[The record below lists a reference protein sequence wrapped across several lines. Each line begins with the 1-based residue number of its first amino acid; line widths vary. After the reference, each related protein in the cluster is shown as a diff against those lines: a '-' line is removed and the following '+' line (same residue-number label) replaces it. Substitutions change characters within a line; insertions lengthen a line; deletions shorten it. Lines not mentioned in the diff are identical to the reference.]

1 MKAATIAFPA
11 APIPAG
17 PTVSRGAPNEA
28 RIAHIV
34 IIANQIDIGA
44 GELAE
49 TTQSSSDVKAFGKQM
64 IIDHTGANKQA
75 ADLVKKLG
83 VELEDNPTSR
93 RLEQRDEAN
102 IRFAKLATAV
112 AVTAC
117 VGIAL
122 AQQVQAREAIRVS
135 AYGIA
140 EKQSNAVTT
149 PAEPR
154 RFGRDSVY
162 ATRPP
167 NPGNPVLAGGLTVDE
182 GGGAPVYAVQLTHPS
197 GPVMEAG
204 NDFQPYGRD
213 SVYMAGSPN
222 AVPSHLAGRKSSP
235 DPDSRPRLGKK

>member
-11 APIPAG
+11 PLILVAP
-17 PTVSRGAPNEA
+17 TLSQGAPNEA
-28 RIAHIV
+28 QIAQVV
-34 IIANQIDIGA
+34 IIANQIDIEA

-49 TTQSSSDVKAFGKQM
+49 TKRSSSDVKAFGQQM
-64 IIDHTGANKQA
+64 IIDQTGANSQA
-75 ADLVKKLG
+75 TDLVKKFRVG
-83 VELEDNPTSR
+83 LEDNPKSR
-93 RLEQRDEAN
+93 RLEQRDQAK
-102 IRFAKLATAV
+102 ISFAKLATAI
-112 AVTAC
+112 ALTAC
-117 VGIAL
+117 AGIAL

-135 AYGIA
+135 AYKMA
-140 EKQSNAVTT
+140 EKQSTAVTT
-149 PAEPR
+149 LAEPR
-154 RFGRDSVY
+154 QFGRDSAY

-222 AVPSHLAGRKSSP
+222 TVPSHLADRKSSP
-235 DPDSRPRLGKK
+235 GVDSRPRLGKK

>member
-17 PTVSRGAPNEA
+17 PTVSRGASNEA

-34 IIANQIDIGA
+34 IIANQIDIDV

-49 TTQSSSDVKAFGKQM
+49 TKQSSPDVKAFGKQI
-64 IIDHTGANKQA
+64 IIDHTGANNQA

-83 VELEDNPTSR
+83 AGLEDNPKSQ
-93 RLEQRDEAN
+93 RLEQRDEAK
-102 IRFAKLATAV
+102 ISFAKLATAS
-112 AVTAC
+112 ALTAC

-122 AQQVQAREAIRVS
+122 AQQVHAREAIRVS
-135 AYGIA
+135 AYKMA
-140 EKQSNAVTT
+140 EKQSTAVTT
-149 PAEPR
+149 LAESR
-154 RFGRDSVY
+154 QFGRDSVY

-213 SVYMAGSPN
+213 SVYMAGSPST
-222 AVPSHLAGRKSSP
+222 VPSHLADRKSSP
-235 DPDSRPRLGKK
+235 GPDSRPRLGKK